1 MEMKMKRKRRLMMG
15 VQRKG
20 DVIVT
25 LIWGSLGVPLF
36 IYLFTESWFIDVS
49 INNKFPSKRKKKSI
63 FIPMY
68 FL

>member
-25 LIWGSLGVPLF
+25 LIWGSLGVQYHFSYTYSQRVGSL
-36 IYLFTESWFIDVS
+36 TCQ
-49 INNKFPSKRKKKSI
+49 
-63 FIPMY
+63 
-68 FL
+68 

>member
-25 LIWGSLGVPLF
+25 LIWGSLGVCTTFHIL
-36 IYLFTESWFIDVS
+36 IHRELVH
-49 INNKFPSKRKKKSI
+49 
-63 FIPMY
+63 
-68 FL
+68 